1 MKESND
7 ADKPDQ
13 KPENEF
19 EKRAQRILD
28 RLSQADRIFDNMQ
41 GRRRRPDKAA
51 DKLEEVLESIERGL
65 KKLFSTSFSEIMKP
79 MDGQERPGTLVPER
93 LERFLQSCS
102 DEQLAAIR
110 DEIDRLLRERGS
122 V

>member
-28 RLSQADRIFDNMQ
+28 RLSQADKILANMQ
-41 GRRRRPDKAA
+41 GKKKPDKAA

-65 KKLFSTSFSEIMKP
+65 KKFFSDSFSQIMKP
-79 MDGQERPGTLVPER
+79 VEGQERPGSLVPER
-93 LERFLQSCS
+93 LARFLQSCS